1 MRDDPNMGTA
11 GISRIINAERAQ
23 LSSRFCCYEEPES
36 DTGRELLA
44 IN

>member
-1 MRDDPNMGTA
+1 MIYDPNMGTA

-23 LSSRFCCYEEPES
+23 LSSRLCCYEGPES
-36 DTGRELLA
+36 DISRELLV

>member
-1 MRDDPNMGTA
+1 MIYDPNMGTV

-36 DTGRELLA
+36 DTGRELLT